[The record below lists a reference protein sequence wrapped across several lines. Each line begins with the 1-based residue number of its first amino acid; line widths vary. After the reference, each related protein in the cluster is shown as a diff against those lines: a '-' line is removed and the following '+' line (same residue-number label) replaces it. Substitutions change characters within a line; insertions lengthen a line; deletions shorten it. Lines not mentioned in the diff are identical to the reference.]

1 MKQRFALP
9 TLLITLAMIAPN
21 LTLAATKCLTL
32 QEARKEYKGKHLRYR
47 LDDGDKCWGINL
59 PRRSRDVEYEPKRRI
74 KEKVEE
80 IIKIVAVAPQRKK
93 VEEPPAPP
101 PTDLFPPN
109 FAPPMPPP
117 KPQEPVYAEPE
128 GIIYSTCGT
137 GVEMPLIWPPNV
149 LSEADTARMGLGFIV
164 IGVSVLAFGLATLFV
179 KGD

>member
-1 MKQRFALP
+1 MKQRLVF
-9 TLLITLAMIAPN
+9 IV
-21 LTLAATKCLTL
+21 AAILMMSVNQGQSATRCLTL

-80 IIKIVAVAPQRKK
+80 IIKVVTVAPQRKK

-101 PTDLFPPN
+101 PTDLFLPN
-109 FAPPMPPP
+109 FAPPMPPA
-117 KPQEPVYAEPE
+117 KPREPVYAEPE
-128 GIIYSTCGT
+128 GIIFSTFGT

-149 LSEADTARMGLGFIV
+149 LSDADTARMGLGFIV